1 MGYFGGAGGKPA
13 EPAGSD
19 RQIQFNDDGE
29 IGADP
34 GLLYDKTGKTLVVDK
49 FEVRTPGSTPGAESV
64 LAGQS
69 LVTTQNNNV
78 LLGRNL
84 TLNTSNCVIVVN
96 GGAAPTGQDAIVVGR
111 PNLAGGTKSLHI
123 GRLGGCTGPQGV
135 SVGYDAQCTHQG
147 AMALGHEA
155 RSTASGRATFGRPEN
170 TMEVEATSHVRARG
184 ALVTSLNQA
193 PDPAQLTNGEVAIW
207 FDAVG
212 AALRLLAKTAD
223 GTVISGIIQTSV
235 TP

>member
-1 MGYFGGAGGKPA
+1 MGYFGGASGGPTKPA
-13 EPAGSD
+13 GLD
-19 RQIQFNDDGE
+19 RQIQFNDGGDL
-29 IGADP
+29 GAVP
-34 GLLYDKTGKTLVVDK
+34 GLLYDKTAKTLVVDK

-64 LAGQS
+64 VAGQS

-78 LLGRNL
+78 LLGRNM
-84 TLNTSNCVIVVN
+84 TLNTSNCVIVAN
-96 GGAAPTGQDAIVVGR
+96 GGAAPIGQDAIVVGR
-111 PNLAGGTKSLHI
+111 PNLAGAIKSLHI
-123 GRLGGCTGPQGV
+123 GRLGGCTGSNAV
-135 SVGYDAQCTHQG
+135 SLGFDAQCTHEG

-155 RSTASGRATFGRPEN
+155 RSSATGRATFGRIGN
-170 TMEVEATSHVRARG
+170 TMEIEATSHVRARG

-212 AALRLLAKTAD
+212 AALRFVAKKAD
-223 GTVISGIIQTSV
+223 GTVVSGTIQTV